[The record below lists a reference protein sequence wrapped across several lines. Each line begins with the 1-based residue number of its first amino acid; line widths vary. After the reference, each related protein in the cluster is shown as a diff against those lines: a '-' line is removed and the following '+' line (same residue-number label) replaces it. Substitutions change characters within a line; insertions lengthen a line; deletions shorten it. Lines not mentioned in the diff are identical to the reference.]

1 MPSIAVGNRPKK
13 VNTGSL
19 ATQDYKY
26 TYPQGL
32 DLKPGTE
39 LHDEIATAIVAR
51 AHMSYGKISSRFDS
65 WKEIDQ
71 TLTAY
76 KWVDEEERE
85 VKAQDSRK
93 PTSIVFPFSYA
104 IMETLVTYCFQA
116 LAQHPVFKY
125 EGVGP
130 EDVYGA
136 ALLELVV
143 DLHCRK
149 SKVPLHLHTLFRD
162 AISYGIGIVV
172 PTWEVRTGRKRVK
185 ETGSVHD
192 IGGREVYST
201 EQINVVNNAI
211 LYEGNSLTN
220 IDPYR
225 FLPDTSVPSHEV
237 QRMEFVGWTET
248 SNLMELL
255 QDEAYGEELFNV
267 KYLKHV
273 NLSLDLFGDS
283 SDRDKAVGV
292 PDSLYDEYIN
302 SVELITMY
310 ITLIPVEWGLGDSEI
325 PEKWAFTVANGEV
338 IIRAQPLDFD
348 HGLYP
353 IAVATPD
360 FDGYGTLPLSRIE
373 VLSGMQTTLDWLFNS
388 RITNVRKS
396 VNDMFVV
403 DPWLVNFDDVA
414 NPEAGKLIR
423 LRRPAW
429 GKGVEGAI
437 TQLRVDDVTQ
447 SHIGDIGVIMNAMQR
462 VSGVDESQQGMMR
475 EGGPERLTKAEFQG
489 TSRAAVSR
497 LERIANVISV
507 QAMQDLGYFF
517 ASHTQ
522 QLMTQNMRRRV
533 LGEWRERLGEVMQ
546 KTPDEVD
553 INLEDLMVD
562 YDIIVKDGSIPGGN
576 FNEGWLT
583 IFKMMIENPQAVQE
597 YDANKVFE
605 FIAMNMGAK
614 NISDFKQRGA
624 EIMPDDQVQ
633 QQLQAGNLE
642 EAR

>member
-1 MPSIAVGNRPKK
+1 MPSIAVGRTGKVDTKK
-13 VNTGSL
+13 LS
-19 ATQDYKY
+19 TQEYNY
-26 TYPQGL
+26 NYPYEL
-32 DLKPGTE
+32 DLKPGSE
-39 LHDEIATAIVAR
+39 LHDTIATAIVSR
-51 AHMSYGKISSRFDS
+51 AIMSYGNVSSRFDS
-65 WKEIDQ
+65 WKEIDR

-76 KWVDEEERE
+76 KWADEEEEE
-85 VKAQDSRK
+85 VKQKDPRK

-104 IMETLVTYCFQA
+104 MMETLTTYCFKA
-116 LAQHPVFKY
+116 LAQSPIFRY

-136 ALLELVV
+136 TLLELVV

-162 AISYGIGIVV
+162 AISYGIGVVV
-172 PTWEVRTGRKRVK
+172 PTWEVRTGRKRIKNV
-185 ETGSVHD
+185 
-192 IGGREVYST
+192 GRVLDMYGNEAYST
-201 EQINVVNNAI
+201 TDVNVVEGAI
-211 LYEGNSLTN
+211 LYEGNALTN

-225 FLPDTSVPSHEV
+225 FLPDTSVASHEV

-267 KYLKHV
+267 RYLNHV
-273 NLSLDLFGDS
+273 NLTSQLFGDN
-283 SDRDKAVGV
+283 SDRGKTTGSV
-292 PDSLYDEYIN
+292 SSMHDEYVN

-310 ITLIPVEWGLGDSEI
+310 VTLVPEEWGIGNSDI
-325 PEKWAFTVANGEV
+325 PEKWVFTVAGGEV
-338 IIRAQPLDFD
+338 LIRAQPLDFD
-348 HGLYP
+348 HGMYP

-396 VNDMFVV
+396 VNDMFVI
-403 DPWLVNFDDVA
+403 DPWLVNYDDVA
-414 NPEAGKLIR
+414 NPEAGKLIK

-437 TQLRVDDVTQ
+437 TQLRVEDVTK
-447 SHIGDIGVIMNAMQR
+447 SHIGDIGVIMSAMQR
-462 VSGVDESQQGMMR
+462 VSGVDESQQGMLR

-489 TSRAAVSR
+489 TSRSAVSR

-507 QAMQDLGYFF
+507 QAMQDIGYFF

-522 QLMTQNMRRRV
+522 QMMTQEMRRRV
-533 LGEWRERLGEVMQ
+533 LGEWRERLGQVMG
-546 KTPDEVD
+546 KTPDEVN
-553 INLEDLMVD
+553 INLEDLIID
-562 YDIIVKDGSIPGGN
+562 YDVIVKDGSIPGGN

-583 IFKMMIENPQAVQE
+583 IFKMMLENPAAVQE
-597 YDANKVFE
+597 YDPNKVFE

-614 NISDFKQRGA
+614 NIGDFKRQHA
-624 EIMPDDQVQ
+624 ALMPDQAVQ
-633 QQLQAGNLE
+633 ENVEAGNLV
-642 EAR
+642 EAG